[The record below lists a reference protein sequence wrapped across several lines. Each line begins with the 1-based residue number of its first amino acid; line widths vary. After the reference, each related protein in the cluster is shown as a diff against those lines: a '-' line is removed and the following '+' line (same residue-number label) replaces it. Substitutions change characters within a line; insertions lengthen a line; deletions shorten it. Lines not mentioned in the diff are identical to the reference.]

1 MIGLLRGTGLP
12 RTIAVHF
19 RLLFNVSAISTLE
32 HSLSEFCSSESCIK
46 SLALCTCHSL
56 GIEESVVVSNLS
68 KDAEV
73 ELKMLAEEVLV
84 LLEEAAIVLLAEA
97 VLEEAAIVLLAEAV
111 LEEAAIVLLAEA
123 VLEEAAIVLLAE
135 AILEEEVIVLL
146 AEAVLALGIIFVTST
161 SFAAHLLRS

>member
-84 LLEEAAIVLLAEA
+84 LLEEAV
-97 VLEEAAIVLLAEAV
+97 IVLLAEAV